1 MIAKGKNE
9 KQNNGF
15 IKLDRNLMSQS
26 EISQLIDKEK
36 MTGLGLYIVINL
48 YLSNCEGGW
57 GLYTNRQFKT
67 LAMEAGTSWKVVKRV
82 IDNYGFFIIDG
93 NRFTSLWMQHQFA
106 HAGKKKG
113 SSRANILMHAEEIEK
128 DIEKKN
134 KEKATMRVSDDT
146 HMAFGEGNQ
155 SPPSPSMEEENSNC
169 NYQNFSHYLK
179 R

>member
-1 MIAKGKNE
+1 MKHFSDILNG
-9 KQNNGF
+9 GF
-15 IKLDRNLMSQS
+15 IKLPRKLMSQP

-36 MTGLGLYIVINL
+36 GLGLGLYFSINL
-48 YLSNCEGGW
+48 YLANCKGGW
-57 GLYTNRQFKT
+57 GLYTGRQFRA
-67 LAMEAGTSWKVVKRV
+67 LAAEMKTSWKVVKRV
-82 IDNYGFFIIDG
+82 IDAYGLFIVEGD
-93 NRFTSLWMQHQFA
+93 RFTSPWIQDQFA
-106 HAGKKKG
+106 HAGKKRG
-113 SSRANILMHAEEIEK
+113 SSRANILMRAEDIEK